1 MIESR
6 MCQEFMLRRFS
17 EKSIILQIYRPDI
30 YPWTEHFIYV
40 SDLHI
45 FVMNEF
51 MRFKI
56 SRLNV

>member
-1 MIESR
+1 